1 MYSVSGEE
9 TDGFFDDGFSAGWA
23 SHRSLEK
30 EFYDRS
36 FFAQVVMLATTTKT
50 NRTKATWTTTTSIK
64 DADNNIEDKDNDNWS
79 MSGSD
84 MPSALGLVFI

>member
-1 MYSVSGEE
+1 MFG
-9 TDGFFDDGFSAGWA
+9 DGFFAGWA

-64 DADNNIEDKDNDNWS
+64 DADNGNWS

-84 MPSALGLVFI
+84 IVFI

>member
-1 MYSVSGEE
+1 MFG
-9 TDGFFDDGFSAGWA
+9 DGFFAGWA

-64 DADNNIEDKDNDNWS
+64 DADNDIEDKDNDNWS
-79 MSGSD
+79 MSGS
-84 MPSALGLVFI
+84 